1 MKVSIVI
8 ATRNRSQVLK
18 ENIINLLSLGNVH
31 EIIIV
36 DDASDDDTKE
46 IVKELISKTKYSGP
60 EIRYYINKKGM
71 REAASW
77 NIGSRIASGDLVA
90 FLNDDTF
97 VNDLNSI
104 EAVKRRFR
112 QYSNVGI
119 VGFRVVNVDLGPEVS
134 LDPPFS
140 LNYVGDTLSS
150 LSGFVFLDQRKR
162 PRFAKFVSS
171 IMAIRKKILE
181 NISFDE
187 NYRGTSYREESDFQ
201 LSVRKAGWRILYEP
215 KAVVIHKD
223 PKIGGCRGYTLTE
236 RMYWKAKNH
245 TYYLRKHF
253 SGVRLAWY
261 ILSGMLLLILY
272 RPMHLLRVFIG
283 VYDGLK
289 G

>member
-18 ENIINLLSLGNVH
+18 ENIIKLLSLGNVH

-46 IVKELISKTKYSGP
+46 IVKELISKTKYSGL
-60 EIRYYINKKGM
+60 EMRYYRNTKRM

-77 NIGSRIASGDLVA
+77 NIGSRIASGELVV

-97 VNDLNSI
+97 VTDLNSI
-104 EAVKRRFR
+104 EAIKIRFR

-119 VGFRVVNVDLGPEVS
+119 VGFRVVNIDLGPEIS
-134 LDPPFS
+134 LDPPFFI
-140 LNYVGDTLSS
+140 NYVGDMLSS
-150 LSGFVFLDQRKR
+150 ISGFVFMDQRKR
-162 PRFAKFVSS
+162 PRFAKFVTS
-171 IMAIRKKILE
+171 IMALRKKILE
-181 NISFDE
+181 RISFDE

-201 LSVRKAGWRILYEP
+201 LSVRKVGWRILYEP
-215 KAVVIHKD
+215 KAVVVHKD
-223 PKIGGCRGYTLTE
+223 PKIGGCRGYALTE
-236 RMYWKAKNH
+236 RMYWKARNH

-253 SGVRLAWY
+253 SGFRLAWY
-261 ILSGMLLLILY
+261 ILLGMLLLILY
-272 RPMHLLRVFIG
+272 RPTHLSRVFTG